1 MTRRRAVYLVARRE
15 IRERVRNRG
24 FLISTA
30 ITLLGVLAI
39 VAIAAVN
46 SDDGPQSVTVA
57 ALDRAGAQTLRDVAQ
72 EAKALDLEIE
82 ASDRSFAD
90 LEQARQAILDGDIDG
105 LLANDRVLIGDEAP
119 DALAPILAQAQ
130 ADAGMRDSLRK
141 AGLGASEIGE
151 ALAAGRAEIEVVRDP
166 EAEDGAG
173 GIAFV
178 TTLLMYLAIL
188 GAGYT
193 VASGVVEEKTSRV
206 VELILGAVRPS
217 QLLAGKV
224 AGIGLVSLLQFGL
237 IVLFGV
243 GAASLLGSIE
253 LPSATA
259 DTAFFALVFFLLGY
273 VLYGCAFAVAGA
285 IVSRQEDSQT
295 STSPLMLLL
304 VGGYL
309 ASFPVLDDPES
320 GLAVALTFLPPVAP
334 MIVPIR
340 VAQGAIPA
348 GQLIISIALMVAA
361 CALLIWMAGKIYE
374 RAVLRMGAPLKI
386 GEVLGLLRR

>member
-1 MTRRRAVYLVARRE
+1 MTQGRAVYLVARRE

-24 FLISTA
+24 FLISTVV
-30 ITLLGVLAI
+30 TLLGVLAI
-39 VAIAAVN
+39 VTIAAIN
-46 SDDGPQSVTVA
+46 SDDGPQSATVA
-57 ALDRAGAQTLRDVAQ
+57 ALDRAGARTLSAVADQ
-72 EAKALDLEIE
+72 AEVMDLTIKI
-82 ASDRSFAD
+82 SNRRFAD
-90 LEQARQAILDGDIDG
+90 LDQAREAILDGEIDG
-105 LLANDRVLIGDEAP
+105 FLADGRVLVGDDAP
-119 DALAPILAQAQ
+119 KALAPVLAQA
-130 ADAGMRDSLRK
+130 
-141 AGLGASEIGE
+141 EV
-151 ALAAGRAEIEVVRDP
+151 EVVRDP
-166 EAEDGAG
+166 DAEVGAG

-188 GAGYT
+188 GSGYT

-206 VELILGAVRPS
+206 VELILGAVPPS

-243 GAASLLGSIE
+243 VAATFLGSIE
-253 LPSATA
+253 LPTATA
-259 DTAFFALVFFLLGY
+259 DTAIFALIFFLLGY

-285 IVSRQEDSQT
+285 IVSRQEDSQS

-348 GQLIISIALMVAA
+348 GQLIISIALMIAA

-374 RAVLRMGAPLKI
+374 RAVLRMGAPLKF